1 MLAPRRSLASY
12 FDDPGASWHDMTEA
26 PSMDKWFSGPDGG
39 IYFCPDDA
47 DPSSYNGP
55 TEDLHE
61 KGKKW
66 KPGQWGF
73 DQAKYDASKAKRMA
87 RYEEKKAVSEV
98 VRSEHEKA
106 LKLFLDHHG
115 WLPMQEINPYKP
127 QEKHMVVQILEYLD
141 RMLQTMKEYVKEQR
155 ERAKAT
161 YAITQYDTLEVKA
174 QKARNKNVY
183 VYGLKSRLEMSELPN
198 YLRILSEYAKTAPET
213 FDLIVNYVQDYDT
226 RTNETFSSVLITYLS
241 AIKHEVLSAT
251 VHKVK
256 DRKGEP
262 GVEKFLEHSHRAQ
275 DELEKLMKK
284 RKYHKIPGWRP
295 DQAPL
300 TALREYIGR
309 RQLARHKKLHPGVAV
324 PEYLKRYVNGWKPP
338 PPPVKYASKAEREA
352 ARVQR
357 RKEAKEKKA
366 AKKAANAAK
375 KAAAAASGV
384 PPPPPGKGP
393 GKGRKGKGQQGYMEP
408 RPTTAPKNFVTP
420 LPDDTDQAR
429 TYSTR
434 RPIFYQ

>member
-1 MLAPRRSLASY
+1 L
-12 FDDPGASWHDMTEA
+12 E
-26 PSMDKWFSGPDGG
+26 
-39 IYFCPDDA
+39 
-47 DPSSYNGP
+47 N
-55 TEDLHE
+55 LHE

-87 RYEEKKAVSEV
+87 RYEEKKAVSEL

-106 LKLFLDHHG
+106 LKLFLDNHG
-115 WLPMQEINPYKP
+115 WLPFEQPDNYGRAKEN
-127 QEKHMVVQILEYLD
+127 MVVQILTYLD
-141 RMLQTMKEYVKEQR
+141 HMLQNTKNFVKEKR
-155 ERAKAT
+155 ELAKST
-161 YAITQYDTLEVKA
+161 YAIGQYDTPEVKA
-174 QKARNKNVY
+174 RKARDKNLF
-183 VYGLKSRLEMSELPN
+183 VYGLKSKIDMSNMPE
-198 YLRILSEYAKTAPET
+198 YLDTLSAYAKQAPET
-213 FDLIVNYVQDYDT
+213 FDLIVKYVPDFDMQSG
-226 RTNETFSSVLITYLS
+226 EMFSSVLITYLS

-262 GVEKFLEHSHRAQ
+262 GVAKFLEHSHKAQ
-275 DELEKLMKK
+275 DELEKIMKK

-309 RQLARHKKLHPGVAV
+309 RQLARHQKLHPGVAV
-324 PEYLKRYVNGWKPP
+324 PEYLKRYVRGWKPP
-338 PPPVKYASKAEREA
+338 PPPVKYANKAEREA

-366 AKKAANAAK
+366 AKKAAKAAK
-375 KAAAAASGV
+375 KAAAGASRV

-393 GKGRKGKGQQGYMEP
+393 GKGRRGKGKPGYMEP
-408 RPTTAPKNFVTP
+408 NPSTAPTNFVTVI
-420 LPDDTDQAR
+420 PDDQAR